1 MDAPAAP
8 SPTLASSIILEG
20 KKPSRWPRYKAG
32 PVEYWIGAALTEFVN
47 GFIAGWKHG
56 VGTGAG
62 TGILT
67 GTTDVAANMT
77 AWQQILVSGGAT
89 FFAMLMSG
97 ISQVSSWHE
106 NGHKFPNPWPEPTG
120 NTNPPIPTR

>member
-1 MDAPAAP
+1 MN
-8 SPTLASSIILEG
+8 L
-20 KKPSRWPRYKAG
+20 PRYKAG
-32 PVEYWIGAALTEFVN
+32 PVEFWLAEAFTQFIN

-77 AWQQILVSGGAT
+77 ALQQITVSAGAT
-89 FFAMLMSG
+89 IFAMVMNGLT
-97 ISQVSSWHE
+97 QVTDWHKD
-106 NGHKFPNPWPEPTG
+106 NPFPNPWPKPSGTTNAPFATSTLNTEPTK
-120 NTNPPIPTR
+120 